1 MTQRFYLALV
11 TFFLFIQS
19 AFSLDVIINAE
30 KSADINQ
37 SIFLQLTKFPE
48 ETFIENP
55 KVISD
60 KILDSVLADYPN
72 IVIGDKTL
80 LISDISAEANK
91 QARTYA
97 EKLHPT
103 LDEKQLT
110 KDAEET
116 FPIYK
121 EGDYVEFVYDPF
133 RKIAVK
139 GKIKRISN
147 EFLFV
152 GFSGQYAIKNI
163 LDPALRD
170 SFFPDKVTKNRQKYI
185 DTLIAKQRYQFNVTL
200 NKNVQTTADKLIAQN
215 EKNGFVYIN
224 NKWSLIND
232 LINNRVNDK
241 ATIINKKL
249 TAQKEKAAAAEAARL
264 AEENRIKNAK
274 ILEAQKLENARI
286 AKEKEEAENAK
297 RIAELQGDQLS
308 EEDKLKEQQEMLN
321 QLEEEEAQAAKVAA
335 AARAAKAAKK
345 RAAGADTDEEDGPMA
360 GFQVIGIAFIV
371 LIGLA
376 VVAFVVFKDKINSKL
391 KRNKITLD
399 QITGEPAPAPST
411 KMPEDNDGPSPNEP
425 SLGEQAEASRDAGDG
440 SKIQKKTI
448 SFSKGKPGNSSN
460 FFSPEEIEKSEEAP
474 TDTSSVGRSQAISV
488 NNARPGN
495 SSKSPLTP
503 PGGGLT
509 PPGGGLT
516 PPGGGLNPPGGGLT
530 PPGGGLA
537 PPPAQNDEEEASSNL
552 ITDPSLKPKPK
563 LQLKK

>member
-1 MTQRFYLALV
+1 MTKRIYL
-11 TFFLFIQS
+11 TFLFFCLFINS
-19 AFSLDVIINAE
+19 AFCLDVIINSE

-37 SIFLQLTKFPE
+37 DIFLQLTKFPNE
-48 ETFIENP
+48 LYVENP

-60 KILDSVLADYPN
+60 KILDAVLANNTD

-80 LISDISAEANK
+80 LISDITTEANK
-91 QARTYA
+91 QARANA

-103 LDEKQLT
+103 LDKKELT
-110 KDAEET
+110 KTAEDT

-170 SFFPDKVTKNRQKYI
+170 SFFPDKVKSNRQKYI

-200 NKNVQTTADKLIAQN
+200 NKNVQPIADKLIIQN
-215 EKNGFVYIN
+215 EKNGFIYIN
-224 NKWSLIND
+224 SSWHLVNELINT
-232 LINNRVNDK
+232 RVNDK
-241 ATIINKKL
+241 AKIINAKL
-249 TAQKEKAAAAEAARL
+249 QAAQEKLDAADAARK
-264 AEENRIKNAK
+264 AEEDRIKNAK
-274 ILEAQKLENARI
+274 LIEAQKAEQARLD
-286 AKEKEEAENAK
+286 KEKAEAENAK
-297 RIAELQGDQLS
+297 RIAELQGDLLTD
-308 EEDKLKEQQEMLN
+308 EDKQKEQDEMLKKI
-321 QLEEEEAQAAKVAA
+321 EEEEAAAAKVAA
-335 AARAAKAAKK
+335 AKRAAKAAAK
-345 RAAGADTDEEDGPMA
+345 RAAKADGGDNEDGPMA
-360 GFQVIGIAFIV
+360 GFQVIAISLIV
-371 LIGLA
+371 IIGLI
-376 VVAFVVFKDKINSKL
+376 VVAFVVFKDKINKKF

-399 QITGEPAPAPST
+399 QISGEPAPAPST
-411 KMPEDNDGPSPNEP
+411 TMPEQQAGTGTKVPGPSL
-425 SLGEQAEASRDAGDG
+425 SQQAEASRDSGDG
-440 SKIQKKTI
+440 SKIQKKKI
-448 SFSKGKPGNSSN
+448 SFSKSKPGNASN
-460 FFSPEEIEKSEEAP
+460 FFSPEEIEQSEEVSP
-474 TDTSSVGRSQAISV
+474 DTASVGRSQAISMS
-488 NNARPGN
+488 NARPGN

-509 PPGGGLT
+509 PPGGNLS
-516 PPGGGLNPPGGGLT
+516 PPGGGLT

-537 PPPAQNDEEEASSNL
+537 PPQAPDATEDSSSSL

>member
-1 MTQRFYLALV
+1 MTQRFYLALAS
-11 TFFLFIQS
+11 FFLFLQS
-19 AFSLDVIINAE
+19 AFSLEVIINPE

-48 ETFIENP
+48 ETFVENP

-60 KILDSVLADYPN
+60 KILDTVLADYPN
-72 IVIGDKTL
+72 VVIGDKTL
-80 LISDISAEANK
+80 LINDISTEANK

-103 LDEKQLT
+103 LDKKQLT

-200 NKNVQTTADKLIAQN
+200 NKNVQTIADKLIAQN

-232 LINNRVNDK
+232 LIKKRVNDK
-241 ATIINKKL
+241 ATIISKKL
-249 TAQKEKAAAAEAARL
+249 TAQQEKIAAAEAARV

-274 ILEAQKLENARI
+274 LLEAQKLENARI

-308 EEDKLKEQQEMLN
+308 DEDKLRAQQEMLK
-321 QLEEEEAQAAKVAA
+321 QLEEEEAAATKAAA

-345 RAAGADTDEEDGPMA
+345 RATANANAEEEDGPMA
-360 GFQVIGIAFIV
+360 GFQIIAIAAIV

-411 KMPEDNDGPSPNEP
+411 KMPEDNVGPSPNEP

-460 FFSPEEIEKSEEAP
+460 FFSPQEIEQSEETS
-474 TDTSSVGRSQAISV
+474 TDTASVGRSQAIAF

-516 PPGGGLNPPGGGLT
+516 PPGGGLT
-530 PPGGGLA
+530 
-537 PPPAQNDEEEASSNL
+537 PPPAQDDAEDASSNL